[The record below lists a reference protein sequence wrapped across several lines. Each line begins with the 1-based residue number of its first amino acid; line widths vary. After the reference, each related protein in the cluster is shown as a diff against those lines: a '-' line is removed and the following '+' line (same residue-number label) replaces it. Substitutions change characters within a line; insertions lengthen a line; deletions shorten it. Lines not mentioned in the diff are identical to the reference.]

1 MTDSEKQRIKQFEAR
16 VRQLILQYKTLQS
29 TNKELTEKLRQSEDV
44 IKDLESELAQA
55 RHDYNTLKTAKMIE
69 ISDGDLKN
77 AKQTITQLVR
87 EVNKCIGL
95 LSTEQVTQSNK

>member
-29 TNKELTEKLRQSEDV
+29 NNKELTEKIEQNESV
-44 IKDLESELAQA
+44 IKDLESQLAKS

>member
-1 MTDSEKQRIKQFEAR
+1 MTDSEKQRLKQFEAR
-16 VRQLILQYKTLQS
+16 VRQLILQYNTLQEEN
-29 TNKELTEKLRQSEDV
+29 TKLAEKLNQSTSLINE
-44 IKDLESELAQA
+44 LEKQLAQS
-55 RHDYNTLKTAKMIE
+55 RHEYSTLKTAKMIE

-95 LSTEQVTQSNK
+95 LSTEQVTQSDK